1 MTDPRRSPTTQQKPT
16 TGSVLRPTGR
26 VSPNGINDRFYTP
39 PVGSYGYRPNRPVVE
54 DLPPPDERQLATI
67 LDKTIPMV
75 FGARRV
81 SGLIGAYAFNE
92 STHVATIG
100 VIFAYGEQDSIA
112 TTTTYIN
119 GEAISGISAITN
131 EAVHVGDG
139 STALSA
145 LLTGM
150 TGWTAADTTL

>member
-1 MTDPRRSPTTQQKPT
+1 MTVRRVTPTKPKKPPTITTPPRRV
-16 TGSVLRPTGR
+16 TGTR
-26 VSPNGINDRFYTP
+26 VPIGGGDNHRFYTP
-39 PVGSYGYRPNRPVVE
+39 PVGSQPYRPNRPVVE

-92 STHVATIG
+92 STHVATLG

-119 GEAISGISAITN
+119 GEAISAIAAITG
-131 EAVHVGDG
+131 EVVHTGDG

-150 TGWTAADTTL
+150 TG